1 MLFSQNLC
9 FNNCFLVDYVRSY
22 ASIHP
27 VDGDRCIEFL
37 VCPSICACV
46 NAYVC
51 ARAKAATD
59 FKFN

>member
-37 VCPSICACV
+37 VCPSLCACV
-46 NAYVC
+46 NACVC
-51 ARAKAATD
+51 PGKGCH
-59 FKFN
+59 